1 MASSPDFYTYAYL
14 RKSNG
19 TPYYIGK
26 GKGRRAFVRH
36 KGVSTPKDKSKI
48 IFLKQN
54 ITEEEAIRHE
64 IYMIAVF
71 GRKDIKTGIL
81 LNRTNGGEGIS
92 GHTKTEKQMEASRKN
107 GRALYEKGIGIH
119 GLTKEERIEHG
130 RKAGIKSRDLK
141 AGINGFTKEQKS
153 EAGKKARDLGVGIHA
168 LSKEKIRENGKRG
181 GSKGG
186 KISGNK
192 HKENKTGV
200 CGRSPEKMSEDGK
213 KAGRIGGKNG
223 GKKGGKAAY
232 EKCVGVH
239 AMTSEE
245 KSKAG
250 KKGGKSTSSQKW
262 QCTKTGYTSTA
273 GGLTCYQNNRGIDVS
288 NRRKI
293 DGTRSWQ
300 IIFECGRV
308 IIISKPLKTWAKEN
322 GYSYNSIIK
331 VRGGQLS
338 NHNGIVKVICF

>member
-1 MASSPDFYTYAYL
+1 MISLPEFYTYAYL
-14 RKSNG
+14 RKSDG

-36 KGVSTPKDKSKI
+36 KGVSTPKDRSKI

-54 ITEEEAIRHE
+54 ITEEEAIEHE

-92 GHTKTEKQMEASRKN
+92 GHTKTEKQIEASRKN

-130 RKAGIKSRDLK
+130 RKEGIKSKDLK
-141 AGINGFTKEQKS
+141 TGINGLTKEQKS

-168 LSKEKIRENGKRG
+168 LSKEQLSENGKIG
-181 GSKGG
+181 GSEGG

-223 GKKGGKAAY
+223 GKKGGRAAY
-232 EKCVGVH
+232 EKGVGIH
-239 AMTSEE
+239 ALTSEE
-245 KSKAG
+245 KRKAG
-250 KKGGKSTSSQKW
+250 IKGGKLVSSQRW

-288 NRRKI
+288 NRIKI
-293 DGTRSWQ
+293 HGTRSWE
-300 IIFECGRV
+300 ITFECGKV
-308 IIISKPLKTWAKEN
+308 VVTSETLKTWTKEN
-322 GYSYNSIIK
+322 GYSYDTVIK

-338 NHNGIVKVICF
+338 NYKGIVKVICL